1 MNLNQEH
8 EEIRLLRPPAIID
21 IFFRR
26 IFMGYFVTLNSFT
39 PSPCYFASVVSGSDI
54 VFLVELLKVVSGIC

>member
-39 PSPCYFASVVSGSDI
+39 PSRCYFASVVSRSDI
-54 VFLVELLKVVSGIC
+54 VFLVELLKVVSGVC